1 MADFKT
7 ALIALSKGELDYE
20 IVAENIGR
28 ILNRQPALAVDV
40 LEQLQD
46 AYNAGIIDP
55 ELFAQFKAY
64 VTQLSLRENPEVAI
78 ADEARAALAKTG
90 DFDLNLDF
98 DLSPVTGNPHG
109 KRQASGDSEKAHTDT
124 RWPA

>member
-98 DLSPVTGNPHG
+98 DLSPV
-109 KRQASGDSEKAHTDT
+109 RS
-124 RWPA
+124 